1 MNENAKILFFCMI
14 FVAGTAFGQYS
25 LYNYGKKPAGFFAI
39 KPANIDFSAF
49 PQQVTP
55 KKILPLISANYYACN
70 LGFFCKQEI
79 KFEKATKIPFKFRL
93 GSVAEVDKMEGK
105 RNMGIP
111 VQ

>member
-1 MNENAKILFFCMI
+1 MI
-14 FVAGTAFGQYS
+14 FVANAVFSQYS
-25 LYNYGKKPAGFFAI
+25 FLNNGKKPVGIFAA
-39 KPANIDFSAF
+39 KPASTGFHFFSLQST
-49 PQQVTP
+49 PQKV
-55 KKILPLISANYYACN
+55 LPPISANYYAAN

-79 KFEKATKIPFKFRL
+79 KFEKVTKIPFKFRL